1 MFVAMEN
8 GMVPRAV
15 SVLGMVAAMALGG
28 CAAPD
33 PWPALERDGGCLAA
47 FATVDRAVA
56 AAGVG
61 DAQAA
66 RVAGFPYLR
75 ANRFLASFD
84 GATLDG
90 EAFAAWVDRLRAL
103 DAAAREAEVA
113 NLPAGFRV
121 TLAELGRCAA
131 TMRAADFAQP
141 AGRAALARAVHA
153 PDSYQDWKR
162 ALGLY
167 PVTALAVAIGFERW
181 KDRNLDG
188 FAAPPAATGSLL
200 RYGPDGTT
208 LAPDEVAAIL
218 KLARANPLDI
228 PDPNEADR
236 VRLLAAFAPLWSVDT
251 LTEADRIGAPRWR
264 GGRVVVVGPS
274 VVYTRFSHTRFDGEI
289 LLQISYMAWF
299 PERPRQGAVDLLS
312 GALDAV
318 IWRVTLGRDG
328 RPLIYDTIHGCGCY
342 HLFFPSARLTP
353 RRQFAPDDISERA
366 LVPAAAPELAPGK
379 RIVVSLAAA
388 SHYVRHVSVVGPGAG
403 PGADNT
409 VPYALAPADDLR
421 SLPAGAG
428 RRSIY
433 GPDGLV
439 AGSERLER
447 FVLWPMGIASPG
459 AMRQWG
465 HHATAFVGR
474 RHFDDADL
482 FDAAFAPAR

>member
-8 GMVPRAV
+8 RMVPRVLMA
-15 SVLGMVAAMALGG
+15 LGMVAALGG
-28 CAAPD
+28 CAAPE
-33 PWPALERDGGCLAA
+33 PWLTLERDDNCLAA

-56 AAGVG
+56 EAGVD

-113 NLPAGFRV
+113 NLPAGLRV
-121 TLAELGRCAA
+121 ARAELDRCAA
-131 TMRAADFAQP
+131 LMRAADFAQP
-141 AGRAALARAVHA
+141 AGRAALARAVRA

-181 KDRNLDG
+181 KDQNLGG
-188 FAAPPAATGSLL
+188 FSAPPTATGSVL
-200 RYGPDGTT
+200 RYAPDAAT

-218 KLARANPLDI
+218 RRARANPLDI

-236 VRLLAAFAPLWSVDT
+236 ARLLAAFAPLWSVDT
-251 LTEADRIGAPRWR
+251 VTEADRIGAPRWR
-264 GGRVVVVGPS
+264 DGRVVVDGPPTL
-274 VVYTRFSHTRFDGEI
+274 YTRFSYTRFDGEI

-299 PERPRQGAVDLLS
+299 PERPMQGALDLLA

-318 IWRVTLGRDG
+318 IWRVTLGHDG
-328 RPLIYDTIHGCGCY
+328 HPLIYDTMHGCGCY

-353 RRQFAPDDISERA
+353 RRQFPPDDISERA
-366 LVPAAAPELAPGK
+366 LVPAMAPELAPGQ
-379 RIVVSLAAA
+379 RIVVSVAAA
-388 SHYVRHVSVVGPGAG
+388 SHYVRHVSAADPGPSAEKS
-403 PGADNT
+403 
-409 VPYALAPADDLR
+409 VPYALTPADDLR

-482 FDAAFAPAR
+482 FDAAFAPVP